1 MTKQD
6 SPLPTPP
13 APGLSP
19 PVDPGLVRPRHAAPD
34 AFEQNPLSQVSE
46 RLSLQAA
53 EGLDDA
59 GRVREAL
66 RIVIAEGIGISE
78 AARRCNVAPSC
89 LAEWRGKYVQ
99 LLNEEPSIAERP
111 LVEAGAMQKDADLVQ
126 IPRAARE
133 HFAENWA
140 RLMEITRAT
149 PSTFHQHPVQLFL
162 ENSWLTGWLYHEGRL
177 DRGVAA
183 GASVVLAVLVLT
195 ATFLMAGH
203 FYRKEEPRPEKVVN
217 LNASILQAAKV
228 ARQFFAAE
236 GAAEKM
242 KYVRLNDQ
250 TRALMEDYFHTHSAA
265 AIMDAQ
271 LTMAMPGTDLYALEF
286 EIPSLKRRHLCV
298 VVDRGGQMLVDWETS
313 SLFQEENFEQIRR
326 TKPQT
331 PVRIAARVVE
341 DEYYNYGFT
350 ADKYTCFRLAYY
362 GLKLDL
368 FAYAA
373 KDSPEEQTLKAR
385 LKPVTTSERQIN
397 AILSVKYPPGKDVS
411 DNQLEIVKILNEDWV
426 AP

>member
-1 MTKQD
+1 MTKQR
-6 SPLPTPP
+6 SSLPTPP
-13 APGLSP
+13 DPGP
-19 PVDPGLVRPRHAAPD
+19 PADTGLVRPRHAAPD

-78 AARRCNVAPSC
+78 AARRCHVAPSC
-89 LAEWRGKYVQ
+89 LAEWRGKYLQ
-99 LLNEEPSIAERP
+99 LLNEESSIADHP
-111 LVEAGAMQKDADLVQ
+111 LVETGGMQQDADLVR
-126 IPRAARE
+126 IPRAAQE
-133 HFAENWA
+133 HFAENWD

-149 PSTFHQHPVQLFL
+149 SSTFRQHPVQLFL
-162 ENSWLTGWLYHEGRL
+162 ENSWLTGWLYHDGRL
-177 DRGVAA
+177 DRGVAL
-183 GASVVLAVLVLT
+183 GASVVLGVLVLT

-203 FYRKEEPRPEKVVN
+203 FYRQEEPRPEKVENV
-217 LNASILQAAKV
+217 NASILKAAEV
-228 ARQFFAAE
+228 AKQFFAAE
-236 GAAEKM
+236 GVAEKM

-250 TRALMEDYFHTHSAA
+250 IRALMEDYFSTHSAA
-265 AIMDAQ
+265 AITDAQ
-271 LTMAMPGTDLYALEF
+271 LTLAMPGTDLYALEF

-298 VVDRGGQMLVDWETS
+298 VVDRDGKMLVDWETS

-326 TKPQT
+326 TKPQK

-362 GLKLDL
+362 GLNLDL
-368 FAYAA
+368 FAYAP
-373 KDSPEEQTLKAR
+373 KDSLEEQTLKALLR
-385 LKPVTTSERQIN
+385 PVTASERQIN
-397 AILSVKYPPGKDVS
+397 AILSVKYPAGENVAP
-411 DNQLEIVKILNEDWV
+411 NQMEIVKILNEDWV